1 MLAVLSSMSE
11 DSKDVEALFYTKEI
25 NAAGCYLVYFF
36 INGVKQAVILD
47 DYLPTRHGKPCFAH
61 SRDSEVWV
69 CLIEKAWAKLHG
81 SYERAEGGAP
91 YHASVHVAGV
101 PSKSIQ
107 HKEHD
112 VNVLQAIIKSC
123 DQRNYTM
130 IAGTF
135 GHGEAVDSQGI
146 VAGHAYSLIS

>member
-1 MLAVLSSMSE
+1 M
-11 DSKDVEALFYTKEI
+11 
-25 NAAGCYLVYFF
+25 
-36 INGVKQAVILD
+36 
-47 DYLPTRHGKPCFAH
+47 
-61 SRDSEVWV
+61 WV

-81 SYERAEGGAP
+81 SYERTAGGAP

-101 PSKSIQ
+101 PSKAIQ

-112 VNVLQAIIKSC
+112 VNALQAIIKSC

-146 VAGHAYSLIS
+146 IEGHAYSLIS